1 MAAPLY
7 GRNVKLIRFSL
18 HFFLLLT
25 ALPALPQGREPELS
39 ADEPIAFESEKGL
52 LVATGNAVFRDRN
65 TLVEAEQIRYHR
77 PTGRVEAEGNVRV
90 TREGLRVLSERLE
103 YDTASRRIESGPFR
117 AGYPP
122 LFLEGDSFSGTLE
135 ELDFSK
141 VTVHFR
147 EPSPDAPSLS
157 IEEGKWVVDDS
168 ISGSGLKLN
177 LIGGFGLPLP
187 GLDVATEET
196 EATIDGS
203 LGYREQLGAYA
214 RGSLLYPF
222 RPGLSAGGNLH
233 LYSRRGVL
241 LGPRLAAEGDDGS
254 TRWELALDGGWIAD
268 QGDAGELGE
277 DILGDPVG
285 DERGYLHAEG
295 RLSDI
300 GARSG
305 WQARAATGIRSD
317 SEVLRDFRPD
327 LYRDFYQPDSFI
339 DTHIQNGR
347 FLLSTLARW
356 QLNEDSTIVE
366 RLPDLSLQWLPGSL
380 GQTNWNWQASID
392 VVRYR
397 LQEAADFPVSI
408 PFPDGPLGLA
418 SPSFPS
424 PLIPAGASG
433 DLFDSPV
440 YDRLGGQITLTR
452 GFALPY
458 GLRLDLRAGGLWREY
473 RREAGRGR
481 PAFDEETLI
490 GELGADLSQTLA
502 RTYRLEKAPFG
513 LETVRHVSR
522 FALQYRWH
530 PRGEEDG
537 TEEPLPGLRPYLP
550 QAPVLDLAALD
561 DLDRLPEWSV
571 LRLAWEH
578 RLFGAFAGGDRR
590 DLLRLRLLQDIR
602 LDAPAES
609 DEWEAAYVEARFTPL
624 PFIDLL
630 WRQKVRTEDG
640 ETENNLVGVSL
651 YSSDLWSVEFLA
663 TYLQNAIE
671 TYQLRSRYR
680 LNENYGLSGYWE
692 YDARLKAWT
701 EQRYGLTRRFGNSW
715 RLETY
720 VAFTD
725 ENRRDAEFSIG
736 LRVTL
741 LSF

>member
-7 GRNVKLIRFSL
+7 VRNVKLIRFFLPFS
-18 HFFLLLT
+18 LLLT
-25 ALPALPQGREPELS
+25 ALPALAQGQEPELS
-39 ADEPIAFESEKGL
+39 ADEPIAFASEKGL

-65 TLVEAEQIRYHR
+65 TLVEAEEIRYHR

-168 ISGSGLKLN
+168 ISGSGLKFN

-187 GLDVATEET
+187 GLNVATEGT

-241 LGPRLAAEGDDGS
+241 LGPRLAAEGGDGS
-254 TRWELALDGGWIAD
+254 TRWELDLDGGWIAD
-268 QGDAGELGE
+268 EGDAGELGE

-300 GARSG
+300 GAQSG
-305 WQARAATGIRSD
+305 WQVRAATGIRSD

-339 DTHIQNGR
+339 DTSIQNGR

-397 LQEAADFPVSI
+397 LQEADFPVSI

-418 SPSFPS
+418 SASMPS
-424 PLIPAGASG
+424 PFIPAGASG
-433 DLFDSPV
+433 DLLDSPV
-440 YDRLGGQITLTR
+440 YDRLGGHITLTR

-458 GLRLDLRAGGLWREY
+458 GLRLELRAGGLWREY

-490 GELGADLSQTLA
+490 GELGADLSQTLV

-522 FALQYRWH
+522 FGLQYRWH
-530 PRGEEDG
+530 PREEEEG
-537 TEEPLPGLRPYLP
+537 TEEPLPGFRPYLP

-578 RLFGAFAGGDRR
+578 RLRGAFADGERR

-602 LDAPAES
+602 LDAPSGS
-609 DEWEAAYVEARFTPL
+609 DEWEAAYVEARLTPL

-630 WRQKVRTEDG
+630 WRQKIRTEDG

-651 YSSDLWSVEFLA
+651 YSSDLWSVELLA

-725 ENRRDAEFSIG
+725 EDRREAEFSVG